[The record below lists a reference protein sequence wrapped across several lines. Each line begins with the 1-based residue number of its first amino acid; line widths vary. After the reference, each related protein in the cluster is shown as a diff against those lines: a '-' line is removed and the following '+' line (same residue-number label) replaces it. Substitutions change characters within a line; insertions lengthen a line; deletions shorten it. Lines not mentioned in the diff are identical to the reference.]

1 MRHDGRRPD
10 ELRPVR
16 ITPGYLDFAHGSA
29 LIEFGK
35 TRVLCTAMIEEK
47 VPRWRMS
54 SGKGW
59 VTAEY
64 SMLPGSTPTRNS
76 REVQRGRPGG
86 RTMEIQR
93 LIGRSLRMATDMTA
107 LGQRAIWVDCD
118 VLQADGGTRTASITG
133 GFVALALACQKLVD
147 EGTLKA
153 LPLRDSVAAVS
164 AGVVNG
170 EPVLDLPY
178 VEDSRADVDMNF
190 VVTGGGG
197 LIEVQ
202 GTGEQAPFS
211 RKTMDRLTDLAL
223 AGCLQLGAAQQEV
236 LSGLDFSK
244 LPGVDAL

>member
-1 MRHDGRRPD
+1 MRHDGRQHD

-16 ITPGYLDFAHGSA
+16 ITPNYLDFAHGSA

-64 SMLPGSTPTRNS
+64 SMLPGSTDRRTS
-76 REVQRGRPGG
+76 REVSRGRPGG

-133 GFVALALACQKLVD
+133 GFVALALACQRLVA
-147 EGTLKA
+147 EGTLKT

-164 AGVVNG
+164 CGVVNG
-170 EPVLDLPY
+170 EAVLDLPY
-178 VEDSRADVDMNF
+178 VEDSNADVDMNF
-190 VVTGGGG
+190 VITGAGG

-202 GTGEQAPFS
+202 GTGEKAPFS
-211 RKTMDRLTDLAL
+211 RAMMDRLTDLAL
-223 AGCLQLGAAQQEV
+223 HGCAQLRQAQDAA
-236 LSGLDFSK
+236 LSDIPFDSFPAEL
-244 LPGVDAL
+244 

>member
-1 MRHDGRRPD
+1 MRKDGRRPD

-16 ITPGYLDFAHGSA
+16 ITPNYLDFAHGSA

-93 LIGRSLRMATDMTA
+93 LIGRSLRMATDMKA

-133 GFVALALACQKLVD
+133 GFVALALACQRLID

-153 LPLRDSVAAVS
+153 IPLRDSVAAVS
-164 AGVVNG
+164 AGVVQGNA
-170 EPVLDLPY
+170 VLDLPY
-178 VEDSRADVDMNF
+178 VEDSAADVDMNY
-190 VVTGGGG
+190 VITGGGG

-202 GTGEQAPFS
+202 GTGEQAPFKRS
-211 RKTMDRLTDLAL
+211 TMDALTDLAL
-223 AGCLQLGAAQQEV
+223 SGCAELRAIQQAALPAIDFASFPGAPAV
-236 LSGLDFSK
+236 
-244 LPGVDAL
+244 

>member
-1 MRHDGRRPD
+1 
-10 ELRPVR
+10 VR

-29 LIEFGK
+29 LVEFGK

-47 VPRWRMS
+47 VPRWRQS

-93 LIGRSLRMATDMTA
+93 LIGRSLRMATDMKA
-107 LGQRAIWVDCD
+107 LGPRAIWVDCD

-133 GFVALALACQKLVD
+133 GFVALALACQRLLD
-147 EGTLKA
+147 EGTIKT

-164 AGVVNG
+164 AGVVQG
-170 EPVLDLPY
+170 TPVLDLPY
-178 VEDSRADVDMNF
+178 VEDSTADVDMNF
-190 VVTGGGG
+190 VITGGGG

-202 GTGEQAPFS
+202 GTGEKAPFS
-211 RKTMDRLTDLAL
+211 RATMDRLTDLAL
-223 AGCLQLGAAQQEV
+223 LGSVELRALQQIA
-236 LSGLDFSK
+236 
-244 LPGVDAL
+244 LPGVDLSALPGDIEFV